1 VDASERLIQT
11 PMLNEVFFPW
21 HQHPTLS
28 ALQTS
33 LQITADCWALLAT
46 PDGSS
51 RKEHYLPKGER
62 EPDTAYRKRLDAARP
77 SGFFRDALR
86 TYAGMLSRG
95 SWISL
100 PASLSSLLTD
110 VDGRGTD
117 LGVFLAAAD
126 LLVLRDGVA
135 LVLVLPPEHSW
146 PSEGDRQ
153 EALRR
158 GDRLSLPRL
167 QLVPRANCLNWELP
181 VSYGLPG
188 RIVWREPVNRP
199 ISAET
204 ADSDGA
210 VTEQINA
217 LLGDA
222 DAPDSWHYRSLQL
235 VTAGDAVTGLQLAYY
250 PVCADPQ
257 ATSGW
262 RCDEPVV
269 TTFEGITRLPACWYT
284 SDGSAFGD
292 GELPHL
298 GLAHQYLNH
307 FRCKSEYEELL
318 SRTALPVGVR
328 KGMVDAMGNSQAG
341 PVVLGPNTCVDL
353 PSDASF
359 EFVEIRARSLAEHR
373 AWLQILDD
381 TMRRDALIPSQN
393 RGAARTE
400 MEISL
405 TASQSYALLQAMAIQ
420 KASLFSTLLQH
431 WCALTGEPLTPGAGL
446 QVTVSPLTPPIQPQP
461 QVSEWIELFD
471 KGVISREELR
481 HQLALATANAISS
494 PTLDDSPATRAGEVG
509 LAPAPTAPVL
519 LRQEETAAPAVA

>member
-1 VDASERLIQT
+1 MSHPIPWLHHPALRSLQDA
-11 PMLNEVFFPW
+11 
-21 HQHPTLS
+21 
-28 ALQTS
+28 
-33 LQITADCWALLAT
+33 LQITADCWALLAA

-51 RKEHYLPKGER
+51 RKDHYLPKGER
-62 EPDTAYRKRLDAARP
+62 EPESAYRKRLDAARP

-100 PASLSSLLTD
+100 PASLSSVLTD

-126 LLVLRDGVA
+126 LLVLRDGAA

-181 VSYGLPG
+181 VCYGLPG
-188 RIVWREPVNRP
+188 RIIWREPVNRP
-199 ISAET
+199 MSAEPVG
-204 ADSDGA
+204 SEGE

-222 DAPDSWHYRSLQL
+222 DAPDRWHYRSLQL
-235 VTAGDAVTGLQLAYY
+235 LTTGDATRGGTVTGLQLAHH

-257 ATSGW
+257 TSSGW
-262 RCDEPVV
+262 RCEAPAI
-269 TTFEGITRLPACWYT
+269 TTYEGISRLPACWYT
-284 SDGSAFGD
+284 SDGSGFGEGD
-292 GELPHL
+292 LPHL
-298 GLAHQYLNH
+298 GLAHQYLN
-307 FRCKSEYEELL
+307 
-318 SRTALPVGVR
+318 
-328 KGMVDAMGNSQAG
+328 MGNSQAG
-341 PVVLGPNTCVDL
+341 PVVLGPNTCMDL
-353 PSDASF
+353 PTDASF

-431 WCALTGEPLTPGAGL
+431 WCALTGEPLDPAAAPGEGVDRALRQGCHQPGGVAASAGAGDRECN
-446 QVTVSPLTPPIQPQP
+446 QQP
-461 QVSEWIELFD
+461 D
-471 KGVISREELR
+471 AR
-481 HQLALATANAISS
+481 
-494 PTLDDSPATRAGEVG
+494 
-509 LAPAPTAPVL
+509 
-519 LRQEETAAPAVA
+519 